1 MWLWFRP
8 ITPKRT
14 GLSRGATIDRVYHD
28 APARARCSSTG
39 TSPRVA
45 GHSACLLRILI
56 ELRWRCVPLA
66 EPTDRVAKGVE
77 RLQPDLRADV
87 DHHALRM
94 HLPGAV
100 LGMTEYHFSA
110 SSAAW
115 VRILVGQPDLHAVSG
130 GVHDDGVDEREPA
143 VRQVRCLEPGARH
156 HLNTAHPGRR
166 HGRHLPTHLVRLEVP
181 VQKPH

>member
-77 RLQPDLRADV
+77 REQVGAARCRAVEHGLHVLEGQRPAD
-87 DHHALRM
+87 
-94 HLPGAV
+94 AV
-100 LGMTEYHFSA
+100 EQ
-110 SSAAW
+110 
-115 VRILVGQPDLHAVSG
+115 LVQNPL
-130 GVHDDGVDEREPA
+130 
-143 VRQVRCLEPGARH
+143 GAR
-156 HLNTAHPGRR
+156 LRR
-166 HGRHLPTHLVRLEVP
+166 QGAGEAQIAAITGQLAGEYAIERNAHLVVSRVDSR
-181 VQKPH
+181 H